1 MTRLR
6 GPARWQRMKRTSGCC
21 MVVLLVLGA
30 VVACGRGSEPKPQP
44 QPQPTAGV
52 PLPIA
57 ERIGWLHGPCLAI
70 ANPKLAGGTPLTLV
84 LTGEPQT
91 VQQARIGERTVSP
104 ERCQA
109 LKEGRAAVNAKP
121 GVFFY
126 TLEAGSLDA
135 TAMGFGVV
143 PPPAQP
149 EIVSGLARVDLDQ
162 NGRREV
168 FSSCATT
175 EGIKF
180 AVWADKAYEGEPR
193 WAAYY
198 YLDYESPPTCP

>member
-1 MTRLR
+1 MTTPR
-6 GPARWQRMKRTSGCC
+6 GPAREDGGRVIGRCA
-21 MVVLLVLGA
+21 VVVLVLG
-30 VVACGRGSEPKPQP
+30 VVGACERGSEPKPHAAATLP
-44 QPQPTAGV
+44 V
-52 PLPIA
+52 PIA

-84 LTGEPQT
+84 LAGEPQT
-91 VQQARIGERTVSP
+91 VQPARIGERTVSP

-121 GVFFY
+121 GVVFY

-135 TAMGFGVV
+135 TAMGFGIV

-149 EIVSGLARVDLDQ
+149 AVVSGLVQVDLEQD
-162 NGRREV
+162 GHREV

-180 AVWADKAYEGEPR
+180 ALWADKAYQGEPR
-193 WAAYY
+193 WSAYY
-198 YLDYESPPTCP
+198 YLDYESQPTCP